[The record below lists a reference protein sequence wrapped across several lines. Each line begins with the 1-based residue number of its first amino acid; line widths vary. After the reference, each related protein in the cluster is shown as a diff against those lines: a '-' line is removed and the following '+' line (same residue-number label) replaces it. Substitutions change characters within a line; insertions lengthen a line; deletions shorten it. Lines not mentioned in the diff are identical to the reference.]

1 MFCKTH
7 FKSRFPFS
15 IVWINTTWDNSKS
28 LQKRYRWLDSR
39 EQWTSINDCIPVF
52 LHYWAIGEQQFIRP
66 PVNIIKYSFFLEEKK
81 TIQETYCRALVVD
94 TKHAHTNIS
103 SKTPCWSWSLFA
115 IFLIQ
120 TYKTH
125 KKTLFLAEHAT
136 FVDPCFFSNIA
147 KRKGMP
153 INVL

>member
-1 MFCKTH
+1 M
-7 FKSRFPFS
+7 
-15 IVWINTTWDNSKS
+15 
-28 LQKRYRWLDSR
+28 
-39 EQWTSINDCIPVF
+39 
-52 LHYWAIGEQQFIRP
+52 
-66 PVNIIKYSFFLEEKK
+66 EEKK

-94 TKHAHTNIS
+94 AKHAHTYIS

-125 KKTLFLAEHAT
+125 KKTLFLAEHAI
-136 FVDPCFFSNIA
+136 FVDLCIFSNIA

-153 INVL
+153 INVLKPELLNHGTGQIEVSINELASPAEINSQWYWIVKHPGLYVLDICTLEN